1 MTQSSSPPARRK
13 TALVTGAS
21 SGIGLEL
28 ARLLAQDGY
37 DLVLVARREG
47 VLARLAAEL
56 EGDHAIR
63 AGVLPCDL
71 SRPEAADEV
80 FEALQADSVAIDV
93 LVNSA
98 GFGLYGRFEEIDTA
112 AACDLLQVNIVAL
125 THLTRRF
132 LPGMVERGAGNILNV
147 ASLAAFMPGP
157 MMAIYHA
164 SKAYVLRL
172 SAALAEELRGSGVT
186 VTALCPGYV
195 RTGFQDRAGLRLEEV
210 RLSRLGMMDVS
221 TVARAGYR
229 GMVRGKRVV
238 VPGLVSKLLA
248 LGAKLGPR
256 GVVTRVARWLQTG

>member
-1 MTQSSSPPARRK
+1 MIQRSASSPRRE

-37 DLVLVARREG
+37 DLVLLARRREK
-47 VLARLAAEL
+47 LAQIATEL
-56 EGDHAIR
+56 EGPHAIR
-63 AGVLPCDL
+63 ATVLPCDL
-71 SRPEAADEV
+71 SRSEAPDQV
-80 FEALQADSVAIDV
+80 FEALQADSTVVDV
-93 LVNSA
+93 LINNA
-98 GFGLYGRFEEIDTA
+98 GFGLYGHFVGVDVVAMR
-112 AACDLLQVNIVAL
+112 DLLQVNIAAL

-132 LPGMVERGAGNILNV
+132 LPGMVERGAGHVLNV

-157 MMAIYHA
+157 MMAVYHA

-195 RTGFQDRAGLRLEEV
+195 RTGFEDRSGLRMDEV
-210 RLSRLGMMDVS
+210 RLSRLGVMDAA

-229 GMVRGKRVV
+229 GMLRGKRVV
-238 VPGLVSKLLA
+238 VPGVLSKLLA
-248 LGAKLGPR
+248 LGSKLGPR
-256 GVVTRVARWLQTG
+256 SLVTRVAHWLQTG